1 MLMKPADSA
10 SSLSWRDLIGWGCV
24 SGAYAVAFL
33 QRVCPQTIVGELA
46 RDFGVGADGLGII
59 ASSYFMGYMLMQF
72 PAGVLVDVFG
82 VKALVIWSLAASAV
96 GTVLF
101 AASTSVPSAFLARLI
116 VACGDALIFTALI
129 KLVAQQF
136 RERQFGIMSGLSQLS
151 GYAGGAL
158 AATPLAFLVSSV
170 GWRASFASIGIF
182 CLFNLLLA
190 SYVLRPRGPAALRF
204 TLKAVLSSAIAELK
218 HRESWG
224 CMLTFAS
231 HFVSVTTISGV
242 WGIPLLT
249 DAFAMERHNATAA
262 LLVFMASCMVGSVVF
277 GYVADRVQSVGRAHV
292 LMCLLRTGSLALLAP
307 AIGRVT
313 GVGAV
318 VACFIVLGLIAG
330 GMTPMIL
337 KAVRSIYSVARLGT
351 GAAINTTSAGL
362 LTGALQ
368 PVLGYLLHETWEGA
382 TRDGVNVYSDAGYN
396 ALILILVGM
405 SLLGIVGVLLMRR
418 RL

>member
-1 MLMKPADSA
+1 MLMKPAEYA
-10 SSLSWRDLIGWGCV
+10 SSLSRRDLVGWGCV
-24 SGAYAVAFL
+24 SAAYAVAFL

-59 ASSYFMGYMLMQF
+59 ASSYFIGYMLMQF
-72 PAGVLVDVFG
+72 PAGVLVDAFG
-82 VKALVIWSLAASAV
+82 VKTLVIWSLAASSV

-158 AATPLAFLVSSV
+158 AATPLAFLVSWA
-170 GWRASFASIGIF
+170 GWRTSFAGIGIF
-182 CLFNLLLA
+182 CFFNLLLA
-190 SYVLRPRGPAALRF
+190 AYVLPPRSSTAPRF
-204 TLKAVLSSAIAELK
+204 TLKAVLSSAISELR

-224 CMLTFAS
+224 CLLTFSS
-231 HFVSVTTISGV
+231 HFVTVTTISGV

-249 DAFAMERHNATAA
+249 DAFDMPRRNATAI
-262 LLVFMASCMVGSVVF
+262 LLLFMASCMAGSVAF
-277 GYVADRVQSVGRAHV
+277 GYVADRIKSLGRAHV
-292 LMCLLRTGSLALLAP
+292 LMCLLRTGSLVLLAP
-307 AIGRVT
+307 AVGRSA
-313 GVGAV
+313 GLGAV
-318 VACFIVLGLIAG
+318 FAGFAVLGLIAG

-368 PVLGYLLHETWEGA
+368 PILGYVLRQSWDGV
-382 TRDGVNVYSDAGYN
+382 TRDGVNVYSGAGYN
-396 ALILILVGM
+396 TLILILVCM
-405 SLLGIVGVLLMRR
+405 SLLGLAGVLLMRR

>member
-1 MLMKPADSA
+1 MLMKPTDFTA
-10 SSLSWRDLIGWGCV
+10 SLSSRDLIGWGCV

-59 ASSYFMGYMLMQF
+59 ASSYFFGYMLMQF
-72 PAGVLVDVFG
+72 PAGVLVDTFG
-82 VKALVIWSLAASAV
+82 VKILVIWSLAASSI

-101 AASTSVPSAFLARLI
+101 AASTSVPFAFLARLI
-116 VACGDALIFTALI
+116 IACGDALIFTALI

-151 GYAGGAL
+151 GYVGGAL
-158 AATPLAFLVSSV
+158 AATPLAFLVSRV
-170 GWRASFASIGIF
+170 GWRTSFASIGIF
-182 CLFNLLLA
+182 CFFNLLLA
-190 SYVLRPRGPAALRF
+190 ACVLRPRNSTVQRF

-218 HRESWG
+218 NRESWG
-224 CMLTFAS
+224 CLLTFAS
-231 HFVSVTTISGV
+231 HFATVTTISGV

-249 DAFAMERHNATAA
+249 DVFDMQRHNATAT
-262 LLVFMASCMVGSVVF
+262 LLLFMASCMVGSIVF
-277 GYVADRVQSVGRAHV
+277 GYIADQIRSPGRAHV
-292 LMCLLRTGSLALLAP
+292 LMCLFRTGSLVLLAP
-307 AIGRVT
+307 AVGGLT
-313 GVGAV
+313 GLSAV
-318 VACFIVLGLIAG
+318 VAGFIVLGLIAG

-337 KAVRSIYSVARLGT
+337 KAVRNIYSVARIGT

-368 PVLGYLLHETWEGA
+368 PLLGYVLHQTWDGA
-382 TRDGVNVYSDAGYN
+382 KRDGVNIYSYAGYN
-396 ALILILVGM
+396 TLILILVCI
-405 SLLGIVGVLLMRR
+405 SLLGLPGVLLMRR

>member
-1 MLMKPADSA
+1 MLAKPTYSA
-10 SSLSWRDLIGWGCV
+10 TSLSWRNIAGWGCV

-46 RDFGVGADGLGII
+46 RDFGIGADGLGII
-59 ASSYFMGYMLMQF
+59 ASSYFIGYMLMQF

-82 VKALVIWSLAASAV
+82 VKTVVIWSLAASAI
-96 GTVLF
+96 GTALF
-101 AASTSVPSAFLARLI
+101 AASTSVPFAFLARLI

-158 AATPLAFLVSSV
+158 AATPLAFFVSSV
-170 GWRASFASIGIF
+170 GWRTSFASIATF
-182 CLFNLLLA
+182 CLCNLLVA
-190 SYVLRPRGPAALRF
+190 SYVLRPRSPAAPRT
-204 TLKAVLSSAIAELK
+204 TLGAVLSSAIAELGK
-218 HRESWG
+218 RESWG
-224 CMLTFAS
+224 CLLTFAA
-231 HFVSVTTISGV
+231 HFVTVTTISGV

-249 DAFAMERHNATAA
+249 DVFDMPRHHATAT
-262 LLVFMASCMVGSVVF
+262 LLVFMACCMAGSVVF
-277 GYVADRVQSVGRAHV
+277 GYAADRIRSVGRAHI
-292 LMCLLRTGSLALLAP
+292 LMCLLRTGSLILLAP
-307 AIGRVT
+307 AVGQLT
-313 GVGAV
+313 GPDAI
-318 VACFIVLGLIAG
+318 VAGFAVLGLIAG

-351 GAAINTTSAGL
+351 GAAINTTAAGL

-368 PVLGYLLHETWEGA
+368 PVLGYLLHQTWEGA
-382 TRDGVNVYSDAGYN
+382 TRDGVNVYSAAGYN
-396 ALILILVGM
+396 SLILILASI
-405 SLLGIVGVLLMRR
+405 SLLGIVGVSLMQR